1 MELKLFNKHFI
12 GITLINFVV
21 YFIYYLLMVIIAFVS
36 QKSLHSTVSQ
46 AGFATGIYVI
56 GTLLARLIMG
66 KQIELI
72 GRRRVLRY
80 SSIFFVITNVSYL
93 FTPNYVYAI
102 ASILPIIC
110 FLLYYINYRR
120 KLQN

>member
-80 SSIFFVITNVSYL
+80 SSIFL
-93 FTPNYVYAI
+93 
-102 ASILPIIC
+102 
-110 FLLYYINYRR
+110 
-120 KLQN
+120 